1 MNVRKTKFIFSFQ
14 AFKVPSLFHK
24 PKAFNKVK
32 SENSSHVTPLLR
44 TGRCCSLPQ
53 IFDQSERTLCL
64 IPTDLLIACLKLFS
78 STWFK
83 FFLLLKPT
91 FVEFKFST
99 LKISQWLLETFGK
112 FSFSVPFL
120 ISTQLNP
127 VIHVFGGV
135 NRV

>member
-1 MNVRKTKFIFSFQ
+1 MNVKKQNLSFR
-14 AFKVPSLFHK
+14 FRRSKCFLCFTK

-32 SENSSHVTPLLR
+32 SENSSYVTPLLR
-44 TGRCCSLPQ
+44 TGRCCSLRQ

-78 STWFK
+78 STRFK
-83 FFLLLKPT
+83 IFLLLKPT

-135 NRV
+135 NGV